1 MMKVLLALSPS
12 NLRGA
17 SSKVNVIKHKE
28 RSVVKFLITPYKE
41 LNDHLNN
48 SKSSRGKITEWEKIF
63 FFNTEDCRTACLE
76 SIKSLNQ
83 GRPNGDDSLKIFD
96 FLTTCTKPT
105 KRDIIT

>member
-17 SSKVNVIKHKE
+17 SSKVNVIKRKE

-41 LNDHLNN
+41 LKDHLNN
-48 SKSSRGKITEWEKIF
+48 SKSSRGKITEREKIF

-96 FLTTCTKPT
+96 FLTTCTRPT